1 MLRSVAIALNNDL
14 LECDRTSI
22 GYPKDTL
29 LAAKEIEEADEL
41 RRRTAQLW
49 QENKSLY
56 ESHARDLN
64 MKCLWDDEF
73 SSIDE
78 RLEKMKKNDTYGAEP
93 EILSLVH
100 VIKRPVHVYY
110 HGGFDKF
117 TEFGEAFTESPPIRV
132 VNYPDRRRGQPGHY
146 DLLLTTQDKSEQPL

>member
-1 MLRSVAIALNNDL
+1 MLRSVAIAPNNDL
-14 LECDRTSI
+14 FECDRKSI
-22 GYPKDTL
+22 GYCKDTL
-29 LAAKEIEEADEL
+29 LAAEEIEEADEL
-41 RRRTAQLW
+41 RRRTVQLW

-56 ESHARDLN
+56 EFHARDLN
-64 MKCLWDDEF
+64 MEYLWDDEF
-73 SSIDE
+73 SNIDE
-78 RLEKMKKNDTYGAEP
+78 RLEKMKTNDTYGAEP

-132 VNYPDRRRGQPGHY
+132 VNYSDRGRGQPGHY
-146 DLLLTTQDKSEQPL
+146 DLLLTTQDKSEQPY

>member
-1 MLRSVAIALNNDL
+1 MFRSVAIALNNDL

-29 LAAKEIEEADEL
+29 LVAKEIEEADEL
-41 RRRTAQLW
+41 RRRTVQLW

-64 MKCLWDDEF
+64 MEYLWDDEV
-73 SSIDE
+73 SNIDE
-78 RLEKMKKNDTYGAEP
+78 RLEKMKKNTHGAEP

-100 VIKRPVHVYY
+100 VIKRPMHVHY
-110 HGGFDKF
+110 F
-117 TEFGEAFTESPPIRV
+117 
-132 VNYPDRRRGQPGHY
+132 
-146 DLLLTTQDKSEQPL
+146 